1 MFSSHWQR
9 PLVIACTSYLFH
21 YRNVDRT
28 LRTSHAL
35 AGRSFDESCR
45 SIVDELGEDGDAPW
59 DGQCGARREGSSEE
73 RFALACGSLFALKL
87 LSNLS

>member
-1 MFSSHWQR
+1 M
-9 PLVIACTSYLFH
+9 IACTSYLH
-21 YRNVDRT
+21 HERNVGRS
-28 LRTSHAL
+28 LWTSHAL
-35 AGRSFDESCR
+35 ACRSLDESCR

-73 RFALACGSLFALKL
+73 RFALACGSLSALEL